1 MAIERLLDVCFY
13 LFFSF
18 FFSLPL
24 LHSSPGMMNLF
35 VSAKAA
41 MKSSWFLV
49 HLKSF
54 CRCKRKENSMCYS
67 TKSTT
72 KNKDE
77 KTSNPYFFMVERT
90 NTDNNLGKDSNIHHT
105 FTTHHVKMLKYEM
118 IRKIYD
124 RQIET
129 DKTPIPCESV
139 RSESRIRTKASDHQ
153 HPLYCLKALLTKW
166 LLLIW
171 TNKKNNVEKILL
183 ISCLYLTQ
191 KMRKC

>member
-1 MAIERLLDVCFY
+1 
-13 LFFSF
+13 
-18 FFSLPL
+18 
-24 LHSSPGMMNLF
+24 MNLF

-49 HLKSF
+49 DLISF

-139 RSESRIRTKASDHQ
+139 RSESRIRTKSFRQSASTI
-153 HPLYCLKALLTKW
+153 LTGLFENSFHEMAAFNLNKPK
-166 LLLIW
+166 
-171 TNKKNNVEKILL
+171 NKKIMLKKILL
-183 ISCLYLTQ
+183 ISCYILRKKCASVKQ
-191 KMRKC
+191 KTLIVLLNGIKPQVIFC